1 VRLVRDSAIP
11 PPPPPPPPNPCIKTS
26 PCTHATR
33 LSSTKLASPTHAST
47 C

>member
-1 VRLVRDSAIP
+1 VRLVRDSAI
-11 PPPPPPPPNPCIKTS
+11 PPPPPPPNPCIKTS